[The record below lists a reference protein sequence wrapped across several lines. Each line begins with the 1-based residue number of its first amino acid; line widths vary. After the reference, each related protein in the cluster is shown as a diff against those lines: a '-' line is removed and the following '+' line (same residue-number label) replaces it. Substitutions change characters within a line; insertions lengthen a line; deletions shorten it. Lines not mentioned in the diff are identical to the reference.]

1 MHMSEQNNSKRL
13 HVKLESMEQVEGFYK
28 KTNFQVLC
36 FILAG
41 VFIPQLI
48 TIALL
53 MKSMS
58 LKEMTAIV
66 AVSLFCGAA
75 LAALLW
81 RVAAKLLAMARVTDE
96 SRLQLKARLM
106 HASKLVSIGELVGG
120 VAHEI
125 NNPLAIIS
133 SQSGVI
139 RDSIDPKYSIA
150 CSPANITEELDVI
163 DESIMRVRNITE
175 KLLSFVRKND
185 SRVTNCDVRKI
196 MEDVVVGFK
205 EKEFRVSN
213 ISLVREYGD
222 IPDAY
227 IDPDQMRQV
236 FLNLLNNASD
246 AIEDSGTVTLRTE
259 YDGAGFITITI
270 SDTGKGIY
278 PEDAEKIF
286 NPFYTTKEYGR
297 GTGLGLSVSKDIIES
312 FKGTISVKSTPGEGS
327 SFIISLPAES
337 RKTEND

>member
-1 MHMSEQNNSKRL
+1 MGNEQDKTRRL
-13 HVKLESMEQVEGFYK
+13 SVRLESMEQVEKFYGRI
-28 KTNFQVLC
+28 NVLL
-36 FILAG
+36 IVLVISS
-41 VFIPQLI
+41 VFLPPVLVIGLLHKSISSDLFGKAVLI
-48 TIALL
+48 TIFVC
-53 MKSMS
+53 SVIS
-58 LKEMTAIV
+58 
-66 AVSLFCGAA
+66 VSL
-75 LAALLW
+75 LLIA
-81 RVAAKLLAMARVTDE
+81 RRLLIMARITDE

-106 HASKLVSIGELVGG
+106 HAAKLVAIGELVGG

-139 RDSIDPKYSIA
+139 RDSIDPKYSLA
-150 CSPANITEELDVI
+150 CSPADITGELDVI

-175 KLLSFVRKND
+175 KLLTFVRKSD
-185 SRVTNCDVRKI
+185 SRVTNCDVSKI

-213 ISLVREYGD
+213 VALVREYGD

-236 FLNLLNNASD
+236 FLNLLNNAGD
-246 AIEDSGTVTLRTE
+246 AIEESGTVTLKTS
-259 YDGAGFITITI
+259 YDGSKYITI
-270 SDTGKGIY
+270 SISDSGKGIY
-278 PEDAEKIF
+278 PADLKKIF

-312 FKGTISVKSTPGEGS
+312 FKGTIRVESTPGEGS
-327 SFIISLPAES
+327 SFIITLPTGEK
-337 RKTEND
+337 RIENG